1 MNGTI
6 WRIMYLFCLQFLR
19 RSPFFNW
26 RAILRDMGGYMRLV
40 IVLSGPIG
48 VGKSCFGEQLQ
59 ALFGAMRVST
69 SNWIV
74 EHRGV
79 ERERGALQAAG
90 DSLDIETG
98 GAWVADAV
106 TEKASSMGDEAI
118 LLVDSARI
126 AAQVEKLRERFGDRV
141 FHVHLHAEDILLE
154 QRYLARDPAHKEFTT
169 YAEVRANGTEAAVG
183 SLAEIADL
191 VMDADYADARTL
203 AVSAMAFRGVTA
215 PQPQRLVDVI
225 IGGQY
230 GSEGKGNICAHLANS
245 YGVLMRIGGPN
256 AGHLVKDP
264 PYKYVQLPSG
274 TGTNKGAA
282 ILIGAGSTLWLPQ
295 LMLEIMEQGLTPD
308 RLSIDSQAMVIDDE
322 DRRIEDALTSIASTK
337 QGVGSATARKIV
349 NRGKVAVF
357 GPPVKLAR
365 DVPQLAKFVRD
376 VRAELDRHFAA
387 GTRVLLEGTQGT
399 LLSVHHGF
407 WPSVTSRETSAAG
420 CLSDAGIAPAL
431 VRRVILVLR
440 TYPIRV
446 GGNSGWMGR
455 EIEMEVVAQR
465 SGIPIDEFL
474 RVEKGTISGNKRR
487 MAEFDWAQLRRSAVL
502 NGATDVAVTF
512 ADYLGTDNR
521 AATSFDELNEQ
532 TRTFIER
539 VERVAGAPVT
549 LVSKEFAL
557 DGVLEKGFKRD

>member
-1 MNGTI
+1 VK
-6 WRIMYLFCLQFLR
+6 
-19 RSPFFNW
+19 
-26 RAILRDMGGYMRLV
+26 LV
-40 IVLSGPIG
+40 IVLSGPVG
-48 VGKSCFGEQLQ
+48 VGKSSFGDQLRE
-59 ALFGAMRVST
+59 LFGADRVST

-79 ERERGALQAAG
+79 ARERGELQAAG
-90 DSLDIETG
+90 DSLDSETG
-98 GAWVADAV
+98 GAWVAEAV
-106 TEKASSMGDEAI
+106 AEKASSMDDNAI
-118 LLVDSARI
+118 LLVDAARI
-126 AAQVEKLRERFGDRV
+126 SAQVEKLRERFGDRV
-141 FHVHLHAEDILLE
+141 FHVHLHANEALLE
-154 QRYLARDPAHKEFTT
+154 RRYLARDPKHKEFAT

-183 SLAEIADL
+183 SLAGIADL
-191 VMDADYADARTL
+191 VLDADYADARTL
-203 AVSAMAFRGVTA
+203 AMSAMAFRGEEA

-295 LMLEIMEQGLTPD
+295 LMLEIMEQGLTPE

-322 DRRIEDALTSIASTK
+322 DRRIESGALTSIASTK

-349 NRGKVAVF
+349 NRGDVPIF

-387 GTRVLLEGTQGT
+387 GRRVLLEGTQGT
-399 LLSVHHGF
+399 LLSIHHGF

-420 CLSDAGIAPAL
+420 CLSDAGIAPAR

-446 GGNSGWMGR
+446 GGTSGWMGR
-455 EIEMEVVAQR
+455 EINMEVVADR
-465 SGIPIDEFL
+465 SSIPIDEFL
-474 RVEKGTISGNKRR
+474 RVEKGTISGSKRR
-487 MAEFDWAQLRRSAVL
+487 MAEFDWAQLRRSALL

-512 ADYLGTDNR
+512 ADYLGVDNR
-521 AATSFDELNEQ
+521 AATSFDELNEN
-532 TRTFIER
+532 TRTFIAR

-557 DGVLEKGFKRD
+557 DGVLEKGFERD